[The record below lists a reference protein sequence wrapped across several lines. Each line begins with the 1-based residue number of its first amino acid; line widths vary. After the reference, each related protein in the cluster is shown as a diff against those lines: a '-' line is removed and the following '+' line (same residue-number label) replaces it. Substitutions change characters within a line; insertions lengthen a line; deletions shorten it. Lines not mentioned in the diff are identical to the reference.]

1 MLRQCLSLCAL
12 LSVGCGAQLETVS
25 LKLSANVDDAEV
37 TIDDEAVGSVAR
49 VEKRGVALP
58 PGKHRISIEKTGYFP
73 YDGEVLAKPGDKAV
87 IVEVTLEKVPD

>member
-1 MLRQCLSLCAL
+1 MLRTILTVAAL
-12 LSVGCGAQLETVS
+12 LSTGCSAQLQTVS
-25 LKLSANVDDAEV
+25 LKLTANVDDAEV

-73 YDGEVLAKPGDKAV
+73 YDGEVLAKPGDKSV
-87 IVEVTLEKVPD
+87 TVEVTLEKVPD

>member
-1 MLRQCLSLCAL
+1 MLRTILTVAAL
-12 LSVGCGAQLETVS
+12 LTAGCSAQLQTVS
-25 LKLSANVDDAEV
+25 LKLTANVDDAEV

-73 YDGEVLAKPGDKAV
+73 YDGEVLAKPGDKSV
-87 IVEVTLEKVPD
+87 TVEVTLEKVPD